1 MFTDN
6 VKKYIARRR
15 MKMYTLCDNVSERME
30 EVAKKVSSWKDR
42 SGHARQSLNH
52 DTQIKGEEI
61 EMTVSHGVKYGK
73 YLEKG
78 TLPHDIKCTSKHD
91 KEYIIRHPGSKPYP
105 AITPAAEKG
114 KELLKKYIDEI
125 WR

>member
-15 MKMYTLCDNVSERME
+15 MYMYTLCDDVSQQME
-30 EVAKKVSSWKDR
+30 KTAKDVSSWKDR
-42 SGHARQSLNH
+42 SGHARQNLNH
-52 DTQIKGEEI
+52 DTQIKGDEI
-61 EMTVSHGVKYGK
+61 EMTVSHGVKYGR

-78 TLPHDIKCTSKHD
+78 TAAHDIKRTSKYG

-105 AITPAAEKG
+105 AIAPAAEKG
-114 KELLKKYIDEI
+114 KELLKKYVDEL